1 MPSLPPSSS
10 TDLTP
15 PAAPEL
21 PASAPAQAPPPALQG
36 AARARRILALALPIV
51 GGMLSQNLLNLVD
64 TFMVGRLGN
73 AALAGVGLAS
83 FATFLSLALITGLS
97 AGVQAISARR
107 LGEGQTTQTA
117 LSLNGGLLLAFV
129 IGAPLSIL
137 VYFGAAHAFPL
148 LVKQPEIVEVGVG
161 YWQARALSI
170 VAVGLNF
177 SFRGFWN
184 GISESWRYFVTL
196 LIMHISNIIISYG
209 LIFGAWGLPEMG
221 ATGAGL
227 GSSIATWIGTLVYL
241 LQGLLRAR
249 PMGFLRSLPS
259 RAVLRSVLRLSVP
272 AGVQQLFF
280 SAGMTAFFSII
291 GRVGVAELAAS
302 QVLLNLLMLAILPGM
317 GFGLAA
323 GSLVGHA
330 LGGGSSAQ
338 ARDWGWSVAR
348 LAVLVIGLLV
358 LPGIFFPEHL
368 LAPFLTDPV
377 ALELAAAPMLLVCV
391 GIPIDTLGLVLMQ
404 SLIGAGDSR
413 RTLIVATA
421 TQWGVALP
429 LAYLLGP
436 VLGFGITAIWA
447 CHVASRVLNTL
458 IFTAMWKRGGW
469 TQIRV

>member
-1 MPSLPPSSS
+1 MPSPRPDSSP
-10 TDLTP
+10 TAAQLAPDPLI
-15 PAAPEL
+15 PAAESGH
-21 PASAPAQAPPPALQG
+21 AAPVAG
-36 AARARRILALALPIV
+36 AARTRRILTLALPIV
-51 GGMLSQNLLNLVD
+51 GGMVSQNLLNLVD

-83 FATFLSLALITGLS
+83 FANFLSLALITGLS
-97 AGVQAISARR
+97 SGVQAISARR
-107 LGEGQTTQTA
+107 LGEGKTSETA

-137 VYFGAAHAFPL
+137 VHFGAAHVFPL

-184 GISESWRYFVTL
+184 GINESWRYFVTL
-196 LIMHISNIIISYG
+196 LVMHVSNIIISYG
-209 LIFGAWGLPEMG
+209 LIFGVWGLPELG

-227 GSSIATWIGTLVYL
+227 GSSIATWLGTLVYL
-241 LQGLLRAR
+241 IQGLQRAR

-259 RAVLRSVLRLSVP
+259 REVLRNMVRLSLP

-280 SAGMTAFFSII
+280 AAGMTAFFSII
-291 GRVGVAELAAS
+291 GRVGMAELAAS
-302 QVLLNLLMLAILPGM
+302 QVLINLLLLAILPGM

-330 LGGGSSAQ
+330 LGRGSSEE
-338 ARDWGWSVAR
+338 ARQWGWSVAR
-348 LAVLVIGLLV
+348 LAVVVIAILV
-358 LPGIFFPEHL
+358 LPGIFFPERL
-368 LAPFLTDPV
+368 LAPFLTDPD
-377 ALELAAAPMLLVCV
+377 ALELAAAPMLLVCI
-391 GIPIDTLGLVLMQ
+391 GIPIDTLGVVLMH
-404 SLIGAGDSR
+404 SMIGAGDSR
-413 RTLIVATA
+413 RTMLVATA

-436 VLGFGITAIWA
+436 VLGFGMIAMWS